1 MKWRPRAC
9 VRCKVIGAMVTS
21 AGKSRGAVVSAL
33 QGEIVTD
40 EQVAGGKKQ
49 MLYTLMEDPLQSVE
63 NMALGASA
71 V

>member
-1 MKWRPRAC
+1 M
-9 VRCKVIGAMVTS
+9 
-21 AGKSRGAVVSAL
+21 VSAL
-33 QGEIVTD
+33 QGESVTD

-49 MLYTLMEDPLQSVE
+49 LLADVYTLMEDPLQSVE